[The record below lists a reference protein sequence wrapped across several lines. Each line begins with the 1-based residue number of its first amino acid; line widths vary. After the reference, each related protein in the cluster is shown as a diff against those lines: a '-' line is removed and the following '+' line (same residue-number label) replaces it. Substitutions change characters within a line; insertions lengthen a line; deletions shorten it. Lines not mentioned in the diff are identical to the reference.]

1 MERLFKNPTKKTKK
15 MFNSLPDEERTEI
28 INGILN
34 EKISKITATQIADSM
49 IAGMEIALENLYS
62 NFVLSI
68 DDEITSTSSWH
79 EEIEKL
85 LSHLRMKH
93 LEYIKKQQEREIQ
106 QNGND

>member
-34 EKISKITATQIADSM
+34 EKISKITAKQIADSI
-49 IAGMEIALENLYS
+49 IAGMELAQENIY
-62 NFVLSI
+62 NDFVLSI
-68 DDEITSTSSWH
+68 DDVMVGTREWQ
-79 EEIEKL
+79 EEAEKL
-85 LSHLRMKH
+85 LSYLRIKH
-93 LEYIKKQQEREIQ
+93 LDYVKKQREREVQ